1 MKRSITRKVSMLVV
15 CACSVGIMLLFAAC
29 GNASTNAIN
38 TGSTGSTGNTTSG
51 INSITGTIQSVN
63 TQVGSVTLAAT
74 VNGQSQQYVVAGLNS
89 LQLADLQQHLG
100 KIYTFQ
106 VTQNSNGYTVA
117 PGTAPQETD
126 NAPEGTT
133 VISTPENQGTVTNGQ
148 GSISFIGKVQSI
160 NANSAT
166 VTMPNGDTLSMSIT
180 AQTDRGDFNTQINP
194 GQQVKVKVVTNATN
208 GSFIAT
214 KLSIADNSDL
224 QDMNTVDFSG
234 FTTSAVGSDNV
245 IHFKVG
251 NKTYNF
257 AAGSTTIMK
266 DFASLQAIPGNQAI
280 QVDVMFNGSNGTI
293 TKISNGND

>member
-166 VTMPNGDTLSMSIT
+166 VTMPNGDTLWMSIT
-180 AQTDRGDFNTQINP
+180 AQADRGDGNRQINP
-194 GQQVKVKVVTNATN
+194 GQQVKGKGVAYASN
-208 GSFIAT
+208 GSFIGT
-214 KLSIADNSDL
+214 K
-224 QDMNTVDFSG
+224 
-234 FTTSAVGSDNV
+234 
-245 IHFKVG
+245 
-251 NKTYNF
+251 
-257 AAGSTTIMK
+257 
-266 DFASLQAIPGNQAI
+266 
-280 QVDVMFNGSNGTI
+280 
-293 TKISNGND
+293 